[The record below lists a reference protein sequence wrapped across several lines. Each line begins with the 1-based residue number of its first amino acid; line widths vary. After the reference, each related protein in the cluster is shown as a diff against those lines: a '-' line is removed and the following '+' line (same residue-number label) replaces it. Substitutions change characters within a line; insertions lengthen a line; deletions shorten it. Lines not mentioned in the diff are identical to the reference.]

1 VVGIR
6 RLILD
11 GGVPAELAAEL
22 RARGREAVTLAE
34 IGLEHATDA
43 EVLAADGVLITTVP
57 LPGAVLVRGNPYEFV
72 HRQAHALARGS

>member
-1 VVGIR
+1 MR

-22 RARGREAVTLAE
+22 RARGRDAVTVAE

-57 LPGAVLVRGNPYEFV
+57 LPGAVLVRGNAHEFV
-72 HRQAHALARGS
+72 HRHAHALGRGS

>member
-1 VVGIR
+1 MR

-11 GGVPAELAAEL
+11 GGLPADLAAEL
-22 RARGREAVTLAE
+22 RARGRDAAHVSE

-57 LPGAVLVRGNPYEFV
+57 LKGAVVVSGNVRDAV
-72 HRQAHALARGS
+72 HRHAHEFATRRR